1 MKVGIIGAGPAG
13 LACALALTRQ
23 HVDVVL
29 FEADATPGGL
39 CRSFELWGMN
49 VDLGPHRFFSM
60 DAGVTDFWRA
70 PLGDDFVLVDRLTRI
85 FYKKKFFSYPI
96 KPVDALTKLGFAE
109 SVHCGASY
117 VAAQLFRGSG
127 EDRTFA
133 QWVSRRFG
141 KRLFEIFFKSYSE
154 KLWGISCDELDS
166 SFAAQRI
173 KGLSLYEAV
182 KNALFSGKT
191 KHKTLVEQFAY
202 PTEGAGQ
209 PYVRMAEEIERGGG
223 KILYNAKVLS
233 FEPVDDGR
241 AVEVHTTAGTEKVDH
256 LVSTMP
262 LTDVVETCPAFDAT
276 AKDAAK
282 KLHYRNTIIVYL
294 LINSENIFQDNW
306 IYVHA
311 PFLQT
316 GRITNFRNWSQHM
329 LHGSKKTILAMEY
342 WANDDDP
349 LWKSS
354 DAELEAIAARE
365 IVETG
370 LVEPGMVEG
379 AHVVRLHRSY
389 PVYANG
395 YEEHLQIIQDA
406 VDAIPWLTCI
416 GRNGAFKYNNQD
428 HSILMGMLAA
438 ENIGKNRKHPLWKIN
453 TDYDYHEGEGA
464 LPGQEK
470 RA

>member
-1 MKVGIIGAGPAG
+1 MRVGIIGAGPAG
-13 LACALALTRQ
+13 LACALSLTRQ
-23 HVDVVL
+23 GVDVVL
-29 FEADATPGGL
+29 FEADAVPGGM
-39 CRSFELWGMN
+39 CRSFELWGMQ

-60 DAGVTDFWRA
+60 DAGVTNFWRA

-85 FYKKKFFSYPI
+85 FYKKKFFAYPI

-109 SVHCGASY
+109 SLHCGASY
-117 VAAQLFRGSG
+117 LAAQLFPGSG
-127 EDRTFA
+127 EDKTFA

-141 KRLFEIFFKSYSE
+141 RRLYEIFFKSYSE

-202 PTEGAGQ
+202 PTDGAGQ
-209 PYVRMAEEIERGGG
+209 PYARMADEIERNGG
-223 KILYNAKVLS
+223 KILYTARVTS
-233 FEPVDDGR
+233 FAPVDGGR
-241 AVEVHTTAGTEKVDH
+241 AVEVTTTGGSERVDH

-262 LTDVVETCPAFDAT
+262 LTDVVQTCPAFG
-276 AKDAAK
+276 DAAREAAA

-342 WANDDDP
+342 WANDADS
-349 LWKSS
+349 LWKSP
-354 DAELEAIAARE
+354 DAELAALAKRE

-370 LVEPGMVEG
+370 LVQPEMVE
-379 AHVVRLHRSY
+379 ATHVVRLHRSY

-395 YEEHLQIIQDA
+395 YETHLQKIQAA
-406 VDAIPWLTCI
+406 VDELPWLTCI

-438 ENIGKNRKHPLWKIN
+438 ENIANGRKHPLWKVN

-464 LPGQEK
+464 LPGQEPG
-470 RA
+470 R

>member
-13 LACALALTRQ
+13 LACALALTRNQ
-23 HVDVVL
+23 VDVVL
-29 FEADATPGGL
+29 FEAAASPGGM
-39 CRSFELWGMN
+39 CRSFDLWGMR

-60 DAGVTDFWRA
+60 DAAVTDFWRA
-70 PLGDDFVLVDRLTRI
+70 PLGNDFVLVDRLTRI
-85 FYKKKFFSYPI
+85 FYQKKFFAYPI
-96 KPVDALTKLGFAE
+96 KPVDALTKLGLAE
-109 SVHCGASY
+109 SIHCGASY
-117 VAAQLFRGSG
+117 AAARLFPGHG
-127 EDRTFA
+127 EDKTFA

-182 KNALFSGKT
+182 RNALFPGKT

-202 PTEGAGQ
+202 PAEGAGQ
-209 PYVRMAEEIERGGG
+209 PYARMAEDITRGGG
-223 KILYNAKVLS
+223 IIHFDSRVLAI
-233 FEPVDDGR
+233 EPRGGGR
-241 AVEVHTTAGTEKVDH
+241 AVEVRSSHGTETFDH
-256 LVSTMP
+256 VVSTMP
-262 LTDVVETCPAFDAT
+262 LTDVVQSCSAFGE
-276 AKDAAK
+276 AAK
-282 KLHYRNTIIVYL
+282 AAAAKLHYRNTIIVYL
-294 LINSENIFQDNW
+294 LINSEKIFQDNW

-316 GRITNFRNWSQHM
+316 GRITNFRNWSQQM

-342 WANDDDP
+342 WANDDDS

-354 DAELEAIAARE
+354 DAELEALAARE
-365 IVETG
+365 ILETG
-370 LVEPGMVEG
+370 LVDPGMVEG

-395 YEEHLQIIQDA
+395 YTEHLQKIQDA
-406 VDAIPWLTCI
+406 VDELPWLTCI

-438 ENIGKNRKHPLWKIN
+438 ENIAHNRKHPLWNIN
-453 TDYDYHEGEGA
+453 TDYDYHEGKGT
-464 LPGQEK
+464 LPGG
-470 RA
+470 ATS